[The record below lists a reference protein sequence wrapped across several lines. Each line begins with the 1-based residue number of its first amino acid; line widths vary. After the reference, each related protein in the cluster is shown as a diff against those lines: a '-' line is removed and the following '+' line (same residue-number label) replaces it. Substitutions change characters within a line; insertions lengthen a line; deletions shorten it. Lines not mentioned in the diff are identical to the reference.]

1 MSKLKKLPEKNLRFI
16 LKRMKDDID
25 RFGRP
30 NDFISGSNRS
40 IINDI
45 FDDIGLTLDTDDLS
59 FIFALYKLNP
69 NPEVGNLQI
78 QKLLGYMEST
88 KNMATIKKFEDLE
101 IWKEARKLSKEI
113 ITIAKESDLKTDFR
127 LKDQIKASSGSV
139 MDNIA
144 EGFERNGNL
153 EFRQFL
159 SIAKGSA
166 GESRSQ
172 LYRVLDFNYINDEK
186 FNVLRIDYENLS
198 GKINNFISYLNKK
211 DFKGTKFQ

>member
-1 MSKLKKLPEKNLRFI
+1 
-16 LKRMKDDID
+16 
-25 RFGRP
+25 
-30 NDFISGSNRS
+30 
-40 IINDI
+40 
-45 FDDIGLTLDTDDLS
+45 
-59 FIFALYKLNP
+59 
-69 NPEVGNLQI
+69 
-78 QKLLGYMEST
+78 
-88 KNMATIKKFEDLE
+88 MATIKRFEDLE
-101 IWKEARKLSKEI
+101 IWQDARRLSKEVI
-113 ITIAKESDLKTDFR
+113 VISKETDLKTDFR
-127 LKDQIKASSGSV
+127 LKDQIKAASGSV

-172 LYRVLDFNYINDEK
+172 LYRIFDNDYINQEK
-186 FNVLRIDYENLS
+186 LDSLIFEYEKLS